1 MGQTKS
7 TLDQIEDRMDK
18 KYNQDPEP
26 VVYKPIFSDTSNPDL
41 IEWDERDEYLREH
54 KHAEFVM
61 VPKDHTNPLAWNLS
75 TKRMYLLHTI
85 IVFSLVLGFT
95 LYYNRLD
102 EDDKTLRA
110 TNLTTMIAS
119 ATLVFLALYFTF
131 FWKNLWLDR
140 ILYKPEMTEMLY
152 DVEDRRPGTL
162 AKAGQQIID
171 DSNRNYRKLVNTGE
185 RLRDKID
192 S

>member
-7 TLDQIEDRMDK
+7 TLDQIEDRIDK
-18 KYNQDPEP
+18 KYNQHPEP
-26 VVYKPIFSDTSNPDL
+26 IVYKPLFSDTSNPDI

-102 EDDKTLRA
+102 EDDKTLQA
-110 TNLTTMIAS
+110 GNLTVMIAS

-131 FWKNLWLDR
+131 CWENLWLDR
-140 ILYKPEMTEMLY
+140 ILYKPEMTKMLY